1 MPPLP
6 LCGRR
11 TRRGRAPACKGGI
24 GETEHS
30 RPQASSPE
38 TYFVLRAT
46 VTRLLRIGVSAEVG
60 ATDSN
65 ANTAVGI
72 ATNRG
77 HLEVVA
83 LLLSS
88 NASANGP
95 AFGNGSTPLMIAALW
110 NRELIAATLLRH
122 GGALEPRGSAGSY
135 KDRTAL
141 DLARENGRA
150 RIISLLV
157 RTRATRVWERLRRI
171 APAAGAIPSARLMTR
186 GSKIQA

>member
-1 MPPLP
+1 MAD
-6 LCGRR
+6 GRGAVAR
-11 TRRGRAPACKGGI
+11 SSMQGRHWRDRAQPATGQLARDLFCAARDGDLS
-24 GETEHS
+24 E
-30 RPQASSPE
+30 
-38 TYFVLRAT
+38 

-65 ANTAVGI
+65 ANTSVGI

-88 NASANGP
+88 SASANGP

-150 RIISLLV
+150 RIVSLLV

-171 APAAGAIPSARLMTR
+171 APAAGAIPSARLMSR